1 MARPMQTGVTA
12 SALSLLMLSACTQ
25 TPPPVAV
32 NLCAAEVVHV
42 LPRDART
49 LQLALPTEGPDNI
62 AVSAPGERWFVLRWP
77 AEGINHLP
85 GYAAGANLTLDLA
98 RQPGTHW
105 DDDGQPREAPV
116 FDRPGEYLLIAADD
130 LETELDSTR
139 ACTQRLRLVN

>member
-1 MARPMQTGVTA
+1 M
-12 SALSLLMLSACTQ
+12 LLLTLAACTQ
-25 TPPPVAV
+25 ARPQSLVT
-32 NLCAAEVVHV
+32 LCQPEVVHV

-49 LQLALPTEGPDNI
+49 LQLVLPADGPDNI

-116 FDRPGEYLLIAADD
+116 FDRPGDYLLIAADD

-139 ACTQRLRLVN
+139 ACTQRLRLTD